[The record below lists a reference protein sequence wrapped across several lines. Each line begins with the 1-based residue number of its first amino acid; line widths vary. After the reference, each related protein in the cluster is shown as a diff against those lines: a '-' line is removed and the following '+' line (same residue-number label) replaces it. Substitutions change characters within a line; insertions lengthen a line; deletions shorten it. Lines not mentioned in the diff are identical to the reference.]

1 MLRDIAFGARQLRR
15 QPAFAATAIA
25 SLALGI
31 GLTTTLFSIVNGV
44 LFKDG
49 PVASRGTLVELY
61 TGLRSDFPQ
70 MTTSYPDYL
79 DIREGVSAF
88 AGVAGSGYVRGI
100 LSADAQPQLVMG
112 EAVTPNYFDVLGV
125 GIARGRGFGPGEDTP
140 PMAAPVVVLSHGLWQ
155 RRFGGSPDA
164 LGSSIRLSGHEYTIV
179 GVAPAAFTG
188 TIPGFRAD
196 FWVPVAMVDRFVF
209 GGIQA
214 NVDNDPG
221 ATRLDRRG
229 TRWMFVKGRLAEGR
243 TIAEARAQVGGV
255 FTRLQSEY
263 PITNDKVTGDVVPA
277 SGVRFHPFV
286 DGYVRSAGAALM
298 AAVGVVLLIACANVA
313 GMLLAR
319 GAARRREFAVR
330 AALGA
335 SRFRIVTQLLSEGLV
350 LAAAGGTAGIL
361 IAMWATRA
369 LATLAPAANVLPVPI
384 SFDYTLDR
392 TVLTFALAATVGTA
406 VLFGLGPALS
416 SSKLELVPAIKDTG
430 EGSGRRGS
438 RTRELLVAGQVALSL
453 LLLVTTTLLTRGLLA
468 ARATDVGFA
477 PEHIASLSFN
487 LQMNGYD
494 VERATVLRTRA
505 LEKLRGL
512 PGVEAAAIA
521 SRLPL
526 ASDINVSGV
535 RVDGFHT
542 QPDDETLIDVA
553 AVGDQYFEAVGVPI
567 LNGRGFTVDDIE
579 HQRRVAVVNETMAR
593 QFWPGSSPLGRR
605 IFPLGAQS
613 PAFEV
618 VGIARDHK
626 VRSVGEVPR
635 PYLHMPAGPE
645 RGIGLIVRTAMPAA
659 AALPMLREAIRTL
672 EPSVVFTE
680 DTTAAQITATTMAPT
695 KVAAFATA
703 AFSGLAL
710 LLAAVGLYGVIAYAV
725 SRRTREIGIRM
736 ALGAKRGQVLALVMR
751 QGGRLAG
758 AGIALGLLA
767 SAGAARLLEALLYGV
782 SSIDP
787 LAYTAAIALL
797 LVVAGVANLVPAF
810 TAARVDPAKALR
822 GE

>member
-15 QPAFAATAIA
+15 QPAFAAAAIA

-44 LFKDG
+44 LFKEG

-61 TGLRSDFPQ
+61 TGLRSDFAQ

-88 AGVAGSGYVRGI
+88 AGLAGSAYVRGI
-100 LSADAQPQLVMG
+100 LSADAQPQLVTG
-112 EAVTPNYFDVLGV
+112 EAVTPNYFDVLGIGV
-125 GIARGRGFGPGEDTP
+125 ARGRGFGGGEET
-140 PMAAPVVVLSHGLWQ
+140 APVVVVSHGLWQ
-155 RRFGGSPDA
+155 RRFGASADVI
-164 LGSSIRLSGHEYTIV
+164 GSSMRLSGHQYTVV
-179 GVAPAAFTG
+179 GVAPAGFTG
-188 TIPGFRAD
+188 TIPGFHAD
-196 FWVPVAMVDRFVF
+196 FWVPVAMIERFVF
-209 GGIQA
+209 NGIQA

-221 ATRLDRRG
+221 TTRLDRRG
-229 TRWMFVKGRLAEGR
+229 TRWLFIKGRLAEGR
-243 TIAEARAQVGGV
+243 SIAEARAQVDAV

-263 PITNDKVTGDVVPA
+263 PLTNDKVTGNLVPA

-286 DGYVRSAGAALM
+286 DGYMRLAGAALM

-335 SRFRIVTQLLSEGLV
+335 SRVRIVTQLLSEGLV
-350 LAAAGGTAGIL
+350 LAAAGGVAGVL

-369 LATLAPAANVLPVPI
+369 LAGLGPTNVLPVPV
-384 SFDYTLDR
+384 SFDYTIDR
-392 TVLTFALAATVGTA
+392 TVLVFALAASVGTA
-406 VLFGLGPALS
+406 LVFGLGPALS
-416 SSKLELVPAIKDTG
+416 SSKLELVPAIKDTA
-430 EGSGRRGS
+430 EGTGRRGS
-438 RTRELLVAGQVALSL
+438 RAREILVVGQVALSL
-453 LLLVTTTLLTRGLLA
+453 LLLVTTTLLARGLLA
-468 ARATDVGFA
+468 ARTTDVGFD

-494 VERATVLRTRA
+494 VERATALRSRA
-505 LEKLRGL
+505 LESLRAL

-526 ASDINVSGV
+526 ASDINMSGV

-542 QPDDETLIDVA
+542 QPDDEALIDAA
-553 AVGDQYFEAVGVPI
+553 AVGDQYFEAVGVP
-567 LNGRGFTVDDIE
+567 LLSGRAFTADDVE
-579 HQRRVAVVNETMAR
+579 RGRRVAVVNETMAR

-605 IFPLGAQS
+605 IFPEGDQS

-618 VGIARDHK
+618 VGVARDHD
-626 VRSVGEVPR
+626 VRSVGEARR
-635 PYLHMPAGPE
+635 PYLHLPAEPE
-645 RGIGLIVRTAMPAA
+645 RGIGLVVRTTMPAE
-659 AALPMLREAIRTL
+659 AALPMLRDAIRTL

-680 DTTAAQITATTMAPT
+680 DTTAAQIASATMIPT
-695 KVAAFATA
+695 RMAAFAAA
-703 AFSGLAL
+703 AFGGLAL

-736 ALGAKRGQVLALVMR
+736 ALGAKRGQVLRLVMH
-751 QGGRLAG
+751 QGARLAI
-758 AGIALGLLA
+758 AGIALGVLA
-767 SAGAARLLEALLYGV
+767 SAGVARLLVLLLYGV
-782 SSIDP
+782 STIDP
-787 LAYTAAIALL
+787 LAYTAAITVLL
-797 LVVAGVANLVPAF
+797 LVASVANLVPAF
-810 TAARVDPAKALR
+810 AAARVDPAKALR